1 VTDLRA
7 LRFVFTGADAFHKP
21 PAVRELLAHM
31 LGRGVLVAEG
41 AAHRAQRR
49 ALVPAF
55 APAQL
60 RRLTGVFLDKANEV
74 CPMTHPR
81 VRPNMRCSW

>member
-1 VTDLRA
+1 VADLRA
-7 LRFVFTGADAFHKP
+7 LKFVFTDVDAFHKP

-49 ALVPAF
+49 ALAPAF

-74 CPMTHPR
+74 RLVIHTR
-81 VRPNMRCSW
+81 ERPNMRCSW